1 MTTVSSFL
9 MGTEPLNEDQE
20 RKVLSSPKIG
30 KIAAAVR
37 ALSAATGGLPF
48 VGDLVSQIRKAL
60 ERPVTD
66 GVIQAWKKRSEL
78 LEFTDTAKHP
88 PEEQITY
95 TIGEF
100 SVESVYEPSLKLS
113 VNGVEEWTI
122 AVEAEI
128 ALDVDAG
135 DLLIQG
141 GRIWELRLGT
151 ATARGTLRVE
161 GQEVAKRESEPIAL
175 PGTVRFENGIPIA
188 AALGA

>member
-1 MTTVSSFL
+1 V
-9 MGTEPLNEDQE
+9 DH
-20 RKVLSSPKIG
+20 R
-30 KIAAAVR
+30 R
-37 ALSAATGGLPF
+37 
-48 VGDLVSQIRKAL
+48 R
-60 ERPVTD
+60 
-66 GVIQAWKKRSEL
+66 
-78 LEFTDTAKHP
+78 
-88 PEEQITY
+88 
-95 TIGEF
+95 
-100 SVESVYEPSLKLS
+100 
-113 VNGVEEWTI
+113 
-122 AVEAEI
+122 AEI